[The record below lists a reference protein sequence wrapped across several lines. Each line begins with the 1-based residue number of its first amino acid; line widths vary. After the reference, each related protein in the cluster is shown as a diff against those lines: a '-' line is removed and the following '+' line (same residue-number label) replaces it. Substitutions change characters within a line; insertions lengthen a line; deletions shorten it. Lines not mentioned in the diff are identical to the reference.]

1 MKKKKKKKKRVIL
14 MSSAKSQY
22 LLASGDTNLRNNG
35 LTNIFL
41 STSLR
46 YEIFP
51 LQCKLFFDNLDF
63 FTFIVTAETNDFSI
77 YKIIPAFFLWL

>member
-1 MKKKKKKKKRVIL
+1 
-14 MSSAKSQY
+14 MSSAKSQH

-35 LTNIFL
+35 PTNIFL

-51 LQCKLFFDNLDF
+51 LRC
-63 FTFIVTAETNDFSI
+63 
-77 YKIIPAFFLWL
+77 